1 MIVWVARFIDYEDGP
16 IICVSP
22 RLLDVIAEC
31 KRHFGRMHE
40 YRGMCATSCDI
51 KIYLRLVTRFSPL
64 RYEAYEISG
73 YTIS

>member
-1 MIVWVARFIDYEDGP
+1 MIVWVARFVDYEDGS
-16 IICVSP
+16 IICVSS

-40 YRGMCATSCDI
+40 YRGMSAAACESE
-51 KIYLRLVTRFSPL
+51 IYLRFATRFSPL
-64 RYEAYEISG
+64 RYEVYEISG